1 MNFFRLLFYKNLNLV
16 NYLVIFFFFVY
27 SILITRYQYD
37 GHHLGL
43 IYSNSLDLINGKL
56 PYKEIFI
63 QYGILTTILNSFI
76 LLIFDNKIFFITLFN
91 SIFYSVG
98 VLFISLTIKKFT
110 NINLALLS
118 TVLILFNH
126 PIPWLPWSNY
136 IVFFFTS
143 IGLFLLSNNKK
154 NYFFI
159 GFLFGACVLS
169 RQDFILPLIFS
180 FTIFCIL
187 YLIQNYKLSFKNIS
201 LSILG
206 FISPLFLFIIY
217 LHLSNLFGYWVNY
230 LSLPNIYLG
239 IYEISIGKLILE
251 YITFFISESFFL
263 FIVTPQYFLI
273 SIILIFNTIILLLF
287 LFKKIKINKEILFIL
302 IVGLLSSALAL
313 KIELFRLYTSVI
325 FGLIPLLYFIDKIR
339 NKDLRK
345 KMFLLLF
352 LPSIFSICFYPMG
365 NNDLFKNINFV
376 SSNLKVENE
385 KFNYTVIPE
394 QKIKIINLINN
405 LSKKCDVTYLEN
417 LTWDTI
423 YSTITNNNR
432 IRVMPYAQFKKS
444 NYKQVD
450 LIESIKNPNSSF
462 INLINREIK
471 RSNIIL
477 LITNNNNY
485 YKNDKLE
492 IGSNYKMFEIDET
505 NIRGRPQILRIYF
518 PTKCNV

>member
-1 MNFFRLLFYKNLNLV
+1 MNSLRSIFSKNLSLINF
-16 NYLVIFFFFVY
+16 LVIFFFFIY
-27 SILITRYQYD
+27 SILIIRYQYD
-37 GHHLGL
+37 GHHIGL
-43 IYSNSLDLINGKL
+43 IYSNSLDFINGKK

-63 QYGILTTILNSFI
+63 QYGILTTIINSLI
-76 LLIFDNKIFFITLFN
+76 LTVFDNKIFFINFFN
-91 SIFYSVG
+91 SIFYSLG
-98 VLFISLTIKKFT
+98 ILIISKTIKNLT
-110 NINLALLS
+110 NLNLSFLA
-118 TVLILFNH
+118 TTIILFNH
-126 PIPWLPWSNY
+126 PIPWLPWPNY
-136 IVFFFTS
+136 IAFFFIS
-143 IGLFLLSNNKK
+143 IGM
-154 NYFFI
+154 
-159 GFLFGACVLS
+159 
-169 RQDFILPLIFS
+169 
-180 FTIFCIL
+180 
-187 YLIQNYKLSFKNIS
+187 YLISINRKNFFLIGIFFG
-201 LSILG
+201 LSILCRQELFIPIVISLVMYGIINFFFKIPFKFKKIILFIMG
-206 FISPLFLFIIY
+206 FTFPLFVFLIY
-217 LHLSNLFGYWVNY
+217 LILSGLINYWIAY
-230 LSLPNIYLG
+230 LQLPAIYLET
-239 IYEISIGKLILE
+239 YDTNLVNLILNFV
-251 YITFFISESFFL
+251 IFFSTESFFS
-263 FIVTPQYFLI
+263 FIIFPQYFVI
-273 SIILIFNTIILLLF
+273 SIILIFNTIILFLF

-302 IVGLLSSALAL
+302 IVGILSSALAL

-345 KMFLLLF
+345 KMFLSLF

-405 LSKKCDVTYLEN
+405 LSNKCDVTYLEN

-432 IRVMPYAQFKKS
+432 IRVMPYAHFKKS

-450 LIESIKNPNSSF
+450 LIENIKNPNSSF

-492 IGSNYKMFEIDET
+492 IGSNYKMIEIDET
-505 NIRGRPQILRIYF
+505 NIRGRPQILRIYY
-518 PTKCNV
+518 PTKCNI